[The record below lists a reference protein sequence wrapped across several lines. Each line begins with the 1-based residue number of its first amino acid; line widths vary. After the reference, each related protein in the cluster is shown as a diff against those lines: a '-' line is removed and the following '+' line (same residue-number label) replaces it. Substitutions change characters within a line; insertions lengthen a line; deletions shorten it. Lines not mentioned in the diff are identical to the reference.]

1 MAFNVLK
8 DTDDLVF
15 RFVGIGNLKKIRNE
29 VIQEIRKRELGESDL
44 EEVEIISQTAAP
56 NTKQSE
62 NNES

>member
-1 MAFNVLK
+1 MAFNVLI

-15 RFVGIGNLKKIRNE
+15 RFVGIGNLNK
-29 VIQEIRKRELGESDL
+29 IRKRELGESDL

-56 NTKQSE
+56 NTQQSE